1 MAFFR
6 KTGDKRIS
14 DDDFSD
20 DESSGTPLRKEYKLI
35 PIEQLQY
42 FCNGCHLV
50 LFGINILQLG
60 AAIVSI
66 LDQYSMGTGQ
76 AVIA

>member
-6 KTGDKRIS
+6 KIGDKRIS

-20 DESSGTPLRKEYKLI
+20 DESSETPLRKEYKLI

-50 LFGINILQLG
+50 LFGINIL
-60 AAIVSI
+60 SI

-76 AVIA
+76 AVID